1 MTASPNG
8 VGALFE
14 SRREYVERR
23 LAAFGAAVADIAEL
37 RRCEGLCIYVTG
49 SYGRGDASQHSDLD
63 LFFVVDG
70 PPVPRISKTLV
81 DAALIRLARE
91 MRFPEFS
98 DDARYLEVHG
108 LPEMLAEMGSPKDD
122 ALNYFTARLLLLL
135 ESRPIWADDVYR
147 TTLAKIV
154 ASYFRDYHGHEAA
167 LQPVFLLNDIIRFWK
182 TMCLNYEHKRNRR
195 IDDRNK
201 RNASHLRNL
210 KLKFSRML
218 TCYSTVALLASH
230 RHDLTPESL
239 PPLLV
244 DSPTARL
251 VKAAETADATELA
264 AQILEEYAWFL
275 ELTARPKDDLLDW
288 IEDTANRDVAFG
300 RAREFGER
308 MFAFVSKAAEGTDL
322 LRYALI

>member
-1 MTASPNG
+1 MTLSRG
-8 VGALFE
+8 DVGSLFE
-14 SRREYVERR
+14 GRRDYVDKR
-23 LAAFGAAVADIAEL
+23 LTAFRAAVADIGEL

-49 SYGRGDASQHSDLD
+49 SYRRGEASSHSDLD

-70 PPVPRISKTLV
+70 PPIPKISKTLV
-81 DAALIRLARE
+81 DAALIRLSRE

-98 DDARYLEVHG
+98 DDARYLEVHR

-122 ALNYFTARLLLLL
+122 ASNYFTARLLLLL
-135 ESRPIWADDVYR
+135 ESRPIWADDMYR
-147 TTLAKIV
+147 NTLTKIV
-154 ASYFRDYHGHEAA
+154 GAYFRDYHGHERAF
-167 LQPVFLLNDIIRFWK
+167 LPVFLLNDIIRFWK

-195 IDDRNK
+195 IDDRLK

-210 KLKFSRML
+210 KLKYSRML
-218 TCYSTVALLASH
+218 TCYSTVALLAAH
-230 RHDLTPESL
+230 RPELTPESL

-251 VKAAETADATELA
+251 VKSAETTGATELA

-275 ELTARPKDDLLDW
+275 ELTAQPKSDLLDW
-288 IEDTANRDVAFG
+288 IEDAANRDLAFS
-300 RAREFGER
+300 RARQFGEM